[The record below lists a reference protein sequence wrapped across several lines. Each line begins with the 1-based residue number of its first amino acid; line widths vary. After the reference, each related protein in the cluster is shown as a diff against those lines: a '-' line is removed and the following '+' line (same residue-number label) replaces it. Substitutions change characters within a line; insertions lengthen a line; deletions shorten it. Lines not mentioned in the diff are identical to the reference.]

1 MKFPTEK
8 LRGMP
13 VRRYMVTQVVTFTP
27 EMKISQAVATL
38 VKYSYTGAPVVDAD
52 GALVGML
59 SEKDCLRVAVLAN
72 SGGAGTALVGDY
84 MTTKVDSVTPDADLL
99 DVAERF
105 VRAPYKRLPVIER
118 GKLVGQI
125 SRIDVLRAIADLF

>member
-8 LRGMP
+8 LKGMA
-13 VRRYMVTQVVTFTP
+13 VRRYMATQVVTFTP
-27 EMKISQAVATL
+27 EMRIREAVKTL
-38 VKYSYTGAPVVDAD
+38 VKYNYTGAPVVDPD
-52 GALVGML
+52 GTLVGML

-72 SGGAGTALVGDY
+72 AEGASETLVGDF
-84 MTTKVDSVTPDADLL
+84 MTTKVDTVTPETDLL
-99 DVAERF
+99 DVAQRF
-105 VRAPYKRLPVIER
+105 VGAPYKRLPVVER

>member
-13 VRRYMVTQVVTFTP
+13 VRRYMATNVVTFTP
-27 EMKISQAVATL
+27 EMRIAEAVAVL

-52 GALVGML
+52 LKLVGML
-59 SEKDCLRVAVLAN
+59 SEKDCLRVAVKAN
-72 SGGAGTALVGDY
+72 TAGAGEALVGDF
-84 MTTKVDSVTPDADLL
+84 MTTNIESVTPETDLL
-99 DVAERF
+99 QVAERF
-105 VRAPYKRLPVIER
+105 VQAPFKRLPVVER

-125 SRIDVLRAIADLF
+125 SRIDVLRAIKELY